1 MFLGCC
7 TLLFLRPVT
16 AVFNPRLYLQ
26 SIIIDK
32 PQIKVL
38 TGPSKSFISAEQA
51 IVLSRISRTV
61 LAVVCVWLVSMPR
74 IRNASTREVF
84 LSDT

>member
-1 MFLGCC
+1 MFLGRC

-38 TGPSKSFISAEQA
+38 TEPFKSFISAEQFDCA
-51 IVLSRISRTV
+51 ISHIAYRVSGWLCMACQYAADKEYIDPGSVRI
-61 LAVVCVWLVSMPR
+61 
-74 IRNASTREVF
+74 
-84 LSDT
+84 

>member
-16 AVFNPRLYLQ
+16 VVFNPHLYLR
-26 SIIIDK
+26 SIIEESR
-32 PQIKVL
+32 IKVL
-38 TGPSKSFISAEQA
+38 TEPFKSFISAEQA

-61 LAVVCVWLVSMPR
+61 LAVGCVWLVSMQR